1 MIKKEK
7 YESTLHALY
16 RRNEKFF
23 GLSALIFFGSMFM
36 GYFLSGLFSFF
47 LEGLL
52 RDFERNIAQGKIQLN
67 TLSLFTHNL
76 RIILFLYGGG
86 ILLGSF
92 TIIFLFINGSFIG
105 YFASK
110 VPLGDLAILTIPHGI
125 FEVLSIVIAGA
136 GGFRLA
142 SFVYNYFT
150 ELISESWYGS
160 LLGKMTHTFQ
170 NNSPELEESLILL
183 GISIVLLFIAAFIEA
198 NITLPVAQYV
208 MANI

>member
-16 RRNEKFF
+16 RRNEKFL

-36 GYFLSGLFSFF
+36 GFFLSGLFSFF

-110 VPLGDLAILTIPHGI
+110 VPLGNLAILTVPHGI
-125 FEVLSIVIAGA
+125 FEVLSI
-136 GGFRLA
+136 
-142 SFVYNYFT
+142 
-150 ELISESWYGS
+150 LI
-160 LLGKMTHTFQ
+160 
-170 NNSPELEESLILL
+170 
-183 GISIVLLFIAAFIEA
+183 
-198 NITLPVAQYV
+198 
-208 MANI
+208 